1 MEKNLPIEQNKIHS
15 LPIPFCE
22 KTSLTEPQKNQVVLA
37 IKAGAY
43 DMASEYVWKR
53 AITRLKETISV
64 LGVDFIA
71 NLLQRTDIDDY
82 TPLDSILTDYTT
94 IKLAEQLGMI
104 SYRSA
109 MKLRQAYELIQ
120 YFFSSNSQESGDQLK
135 MTEAL
140 SIISDCV
147 EYILNVP
154 NISIDVE
161 FSRLQERLITEDIKA
176 KDIQIEKL
184 KSSSLFFIRTVCTI
198 LSTAIRKEQ
207 GAELEHSVN
216 NFTMLLPLVWD
227 KLGKDEKWNIGSLY
241 RDVVSAGNTK
251 AATGVKLA
259 LSSVHGF
266 DFVPESL
273 RSNTFINV
281 ARNLIDVH
289 FGYDNYY
296 REPKA
301 VRELSKLGSFIPDPA
316 FSECVKAYLLVYI
329 GNFYGYS
336 HEGAPLAFEELEKIS
351 NIKWSE
357 YFNDYFPTDI
367 ELLQALLSDKP
378 LSRFNAFW
386 QALKL
391 QDLMG
396 DIGKGRYVLGLVLK
410 KDKLGL
416 QKYIDKVFG

>member
-1 MEKNLPIEQNKIHS
+1 MENNLPIIQNNMQD
-15 LPIPFCE
+15 LPIPFSE
-22 KTSLTEPQKNQVVLA
+22 KTNLTELQKKQVVLA
-37 IKAGAY
+37 IHAGAY

-53 AITRLKETISV
+53 AITRLKETISE

-71 NLLQRTDIDDY
+71 NLLQRTDIDAY

-109 MKLRQAYELIQ
+109 MKLRQAHELIQ
-120 YFFSSNSQESGDQLK
+120 YFFSSNSQSSGEQLK
-135 MTEAL
+135 ITEAL
-140 SIISDCV
+140 SIISDCT

-154 NISIDVE
+154 NISINVE
-161 FSRLQERLITEDIKA
+161 FSKLQERLVTEDIKA
-176 KDIQIEKL
+176 KDVQINRL
-184 KSSSLFFIRTVCTI
+184 KNSSLFFIRTVCTI

-216 NFTMLLPLVWD
+216 NFTMLLPLIWD
-227 KLGKDEKWNIGSLY
+227 KLGKDEKWNIGALY
-241 RDVVSAGNTK
+241 RDVVSAGNAK

-289 FGYDNYY
+289 YGYDNYY

-316 FSECVKAYLLVYI
+316 FSECVKAYLLVFI
-329 GNFYGYS
+329 GNYYGYS
-336 HEGAPLAFEELEKIS
+336 HEGAHLALEELSKIS
-351 NIKWSE
+351 PTKWSE
-357 YFNDYFPTDI
+357 YFNEYFPTDE
-367 ELLQALLSDKP
+367 ELLHALLSDSS
-378 LSRFNAFW
+378 LNRFLLFW
-386 QALKL
+386 QTL
-391 QDLMG
+391 QLQRIMD
-396 DIGKGRYVLGLVLK
+396 DIGKGRYLLGAVLK
-410 KDKLGL
+410 KDKLNL
-416 QKYIDKVFG
+416 QKYIDKVFF